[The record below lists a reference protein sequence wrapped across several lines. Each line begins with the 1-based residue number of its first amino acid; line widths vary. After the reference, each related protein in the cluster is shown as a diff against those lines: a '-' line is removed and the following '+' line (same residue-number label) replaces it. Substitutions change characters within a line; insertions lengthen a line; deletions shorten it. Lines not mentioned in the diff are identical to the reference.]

1 MKNNVSTHNLIDS
14 DLLVVPTLFCFCFLF
29 RAWGIDTCMA
39 KQKIVLIQGTM
50 QQTYILNVQSQ
61 EFCSYTQI
69 YFDHKSIHCLFLFH
83 CCWGVLCMYFLQQG
97 ITHNYKNNINFKK
110 KKLFRFFWRWL
121 LTKNVI
127 TDFISIFVA

>member
-1 MKNNVSTHNLIDS
+1 MSIKLHGFLIDS

-29 RAWGIDTCMA
+29 RAWGLDTCMA

-50 QQTYILNVQSQ
+50 QQTYILNVQSK

-69 YFDHKSIHCLFLFH
+69 YFYHKSTHCLFLFH
-83 CCWGVLCMYFLQQG
+83 CCWGVLCMYFLQEG
-97 ITHNYKNNINFKK
+97 KTHNYKNNIKFLK
-110 KKLFRFFWRWL
+110 KKLFRFVWRWL